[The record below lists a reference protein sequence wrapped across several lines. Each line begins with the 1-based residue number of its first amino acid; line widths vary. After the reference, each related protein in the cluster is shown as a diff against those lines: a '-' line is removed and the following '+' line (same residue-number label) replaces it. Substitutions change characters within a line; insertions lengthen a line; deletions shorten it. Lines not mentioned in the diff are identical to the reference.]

1 MRIGELSKMY
11 GGVDKRTIDFYTNKG
26 LLLGE
31 MVPSS
36 KFRNYGTEDVERLG
50 KILIFREMGLSIE
63 TIQQVINDPSYWTPM
78 RLEEHIIKLKE
89 NQKRENERYDL
100 MIRFAEAIQETATIP
115 MAFLRQ
121 SEMPIDFFIQ
131 HWLTAYQWIKDNL
144 GSNDDESEDL
154 AQLIDML
161 ESFFSNIT
169 AKMCMGYQAQDV
181 QSIVGRLSY
190 RLQNY
195 FGVILY
201 IGFHTVNESD
211 ALPALIDFEWED
223 MKDEKEYIKKIK
235 TVISEVCSLCADWCR
250 VAKFRDRI
258 IDINAME
265 QQYPDRF
272 RKLSD
277 DCDDV
282 DIDIIEFTNVI
293 LSSTCTEL
301 GDSNIMQKL
310 VCPIAQASKTTLE
323 ERTPGL
329 TNFITNAIDYYVSCT
344 NVSEVEDNGF
354 SASREGER

>member
-100 MIRFAEAIQETATIP
+100 MIRFAETIQETAMTP
-115 MAFLRQ
+115 MAFLQQ
-121 SEMPIDFFIQ
+121 SEMPIELFTQ
-131 HWLTAYQWIKDNL
+131 CWVSAYQWIKENL

-154 AQLIDML
+154 AQLNDMI
-161 ESFFSNIT
+161 ESFFSNIAT
-169 AKMCMGYQAQDV
+169 KMCMGYQAQDV
-181 QSIVGRLSY
+181 QSIVGRLSN
-190 RLQNY
+190 RIQNY
-195 FGVILY
+195 LGVILY
-201 IGFHTVNESD
+201 INFHTFAESD
-211 ALPALIDFEWED
+211 ALLVMFESESQDIDEED
-223 MKDEKEYIKKIK
+223 KKIIK
-235 TVISEVCSLCADWCR
+235 TFKEMFSLCADWCR
-250 VAKFRDRI
+250 VARSLDRI
-258 IDINAME
+258 IDFKAME
-265 QQYPDRF
+265 QQYQDRL

-277 DCDDV
+277 GRDD
-282 DIDIIEFTNVI
+282 DDTDPIKTINDMLAEACN
-293 LSSTCTEL
+293 
-301 GDSNIMQKL
+301 KL
-310 VCPIAQASKTTLE
+310 VGHNILQVFVGSIVKASRTILD
-323 ERTPGL
+323 ERTLGL
-329 TNFITNAIDYYVSCT
+329 TDFIVNAIDYYVSCT
-344 NVSEVEDNGF
+344 NVSEVEDNGL